1 MNVFRMKCIS
11 FVFISIFILS
21 FSLLPKSAYATDI
34 VFTDFQ
40 AEMLPTL
47 DNVGNETH
55 ISLLVNSTKFGPGG
69 FAGGT
74 ATIGVAPPDDGIVW
88 YVEAPVGASPPD
100 DGTPAVR
107 FRVDENG
114 IIDPDII
121 QIDFRLLVGII
132 NPEVIVNPD
141 VIPIGQLD
149 FSAIT
154 GQRGS
159 ITLSNLIV
167 KAVDATGTLTGEVY
181 DVPDLTITDLP
192 TSELVEVDIDIK
204 PRRWPNKLH
213 IKCGNIHGRLRVAI
227 LGTQNFDVN
236 RIDINSVRLKC
247 NPVTEGVKHKKHRIK
262 DVASLPTFSG
272 FCEGNVTEPDSY
284 KDLVLK
290 YRKKDV
296 VEDIDVQQLYD
307 GNTIKCTIDG
317 NLTDGTAFE
326 GADCVLLRV
335 KECSDDDS
343 SSCDE

>member
-1 MNVFRMKCIS
+1 MGDICKRFSRIFLLETLILEYFREEYIMNIFRMKCIS

-21 FSLLPKSAYATDI
+21 FHLLPKSAYATDI

-47 DNVGNETH
+47 DDFGNETH
-55 ISLLVNSTKFGPGG
+55 ISLLVNSEFGPGG

-74 ATIGVAPPDDGIVW
+74 ATIGTV
-88 YVEAPVGASPPD
+88 PPD
-100 DGTPAVR
+100 DGTPAIR

-114 IIDPDII
+114 IIDPDI
-121 QIDFRLLVGII
+121 
-132 NPEVIVNPD
+132 
-141 VIPIGQLD
+141 IPIGQLD

-167 KAVDATGTLTGEVY
+167 KAVDTTGALTGEVY

-192 TSELVEVDIDIK
+192 TPEVVEVNIDIK
-204 PRRWPNKLH
+204 PRRWPNELYIGCGK
-213 IKCGNIHGRLRVAI
+213 IKGILRVAM
-227 LGTQNFDVN
+227 LGAENFNVN
-236 RIDINSVRLKC
+236 RIDINTVRLKC

-290 YRKKDV
+290 YRKKLLKTL
-296 VEDIDVQQLYD
+296 ISNNYMMGTQLSVRLME
-307 GNTIKCTIDG
+307 I
-317 NLTDGTAFE
+317 
-326 GADCVLLRV
+326 
-335 KECSDDDS
+335 
-343 SSCDE
+343 